1 MWGGIWLGP
10 GRGGA
15 AIGAAEGRPG
25 GSGVRNDMFESDIPL
40 PDGLTVLMEVWPGL
54 LTDRCSS
61 HGLWAGRAS
70 LIVFI
75 SQVRAYV
82 IGRSAH

>member
-1 MWGGIWLGP
+1 
-10 GRGGA
+10 
-15 AIGAAEGRPG
+15 
-25 GSGVRNDMFESDIPL
+25 MFESDIPL